1 MKHSRPHL
9 LYLALI
15 VAVGLFCRQRLQ
27 SENHRIALLNR
38 TTDETMGV
46 ARLNNETLLKGIR
59 KEANNYPS
67 PKNDKLVAQAWK
79 ADSLIRASYTDA
91 ALHDSLSSRL
101 CMTGYC
107 DEGVI
112 RAYRTLLPSKKQ
124 AGFLSEHQNV
134 LLQYDSLCKFW
145 AYSLFLNI
153 CAEQMSAI
161 HCFFNFTP
169 YTPMTS
175 YSVRCQPVGQSFE
188 TDIALC
194 DYTASDTI
202 HLIANGRPLVYKD
215 GLAHFVHTFPAPGVY
230 PLHVKAEVRNFD
242 SDSICIT
249 EKTFYLHV
257 NH

>member
-15 VAVGLFCRQRLQ
+15 VAIGVFYWQRLKSDHQ
-27 SENHRIALLNR
+27 RIALLNR
-38 TTDETMGV
+38 ATDETMAAV
-46 ARLNNETLLKGIR
+46 RLHNDTLLKYIQ

-67 PKNDKLVAQAWK
+67 PKNDELVAQTWK
-79 ADSLIRASYTDA
+79 ADSLIHASYTDA
-91 ALHDSLSSRL
+91 TLRDSLSSRL

-112 RAYRTLLPSKKQ
+112 RAYRTLLPSEKQ

-134 LLQYDSLCKFW
+134 LLQHDSLRRFW

-153 CAEQMSAI
+153 CAEQMGRISTNCCY
-161 HCFFNFTP
+161 H
-169 YTPMTS
+169 TPMAS

-194 DYTASDTI
+194 SYNASDMIRRLT
-202 HLIANGRPLVYKD
+202 ANGQTLRIKEGVASFK
-215 GLAHFVHTFPAPGVY
+215 HTYPAPGVY
-230 PLHVKAEVRNFD
+230 PLHVKAEIGNFE
-242 SDSICIT
+242 SDSVRT
-249 EKTFYLHV
+249 SEKTFYLHV

>member
-153 CAEQMSAI
+153 CAEQMGRISDR
-161 HCFFNFTP
+161 FP
-169 YTPMTS
+169 YYAPEAS
-175 YSVRCQPVGQSFE
+175 YSIGCQPAGQSFE
-188 TDIALC
+188 MDIALC
-194 DYTASDTI
+194 GFTTQDMINRLS
-202 HLIANGRPLVYKD
+202 ANGQTLRIKEGVASFK
-215 GLAHFVHTFPAPGVY
+215 HTYPAPGVY
-230 PLHVKAEVRNFD
+230 PLHVKAEVSNFD
-242 SDSICIT
+242 SDSLIVA
-249 EKTFYLHV
+249 EKTFHLHV
-257 NH
+257 SQ